1 MNNIF
6 RMSVSACERWFSTVR
21 LLMPSSRA
29 ISSLF
34 IPDSRLIL
42 YIFCRCGGIFSTTI
56 VTNSSSSLRW
66 MVSSVSL
73 LSCGGLYFSVD
84 SSGTGVR
91 VRCAGIPHFWKCGKD
106 KV

>member
-34 IPDSRLIL
+34 IPDSRVSQCEVYNIV
-42 YIFCRCGGIFSTTI
+42 IFLGQ
-56 VTNSSSSLRW
+56 V
-66 MVSSVSL
+66 
-73 LSCGGLYFSVD
+73 
-84 SSGTGVR
+84 
-91 VRCAGIPHFWKCGKD
+91 K
-106 KV
+106 

>member
-66 MVSSVSL
+66 MVSSVLL
-73 LSCGGLYFSVD
+73 LSCGMGHFQFLSGLIVLIGGKCLIKVQIYFLEMK
-84 SSGTGVR
+84 R
-91 VRCAGIPHFWKCGKD
+91 
-106 KV
+106 

>member
-1 MNNIF
+1 MNNAF

-21 LLMPSSRA
+21 LLMLSSRA

-56 VTNSSSSLRW
+56 VTNSSSSLVDVVIGFVAFQWRDILFGFF
-66 MVSSVSL
+66 L
-73 LSCGGLYFSVD
+73 LIV
-84 SSGTGVR
+84 
-91 VRCAGIPHFWKCGKD
+91 PEQ
-106 KV
+106 

>member
-1 MNNIF
+1 MNNAF

-21 LLMPSSRA
+21 LLMLSSRA
-29 ISSLF
+29 ISSLL

-66 MVSSVSL
+66 MVSSVFVAFLWRAMLFSFFL
-73 LSCGGLYFSVD
+73 LIVSEQ
-84 SSGTGVR
+84 
-91 VRCAGIPHFWKCGKD
+91 
-106 KV
+106 